1 MKILIVGATGPT
13 GQLLVKQALYKF
25 YQVTVLVR
33 DTSKLHLMNENLT
46 VIKGDVL
53 DEATLTDALKGQDA
67 VLSALGTGN
76 SLKSSDLMLHAVTS
90 LILTMKA
97 ANVKRV
103 ILLSAFGVGE
113 TFVQANFIQK
123 LIFRLPLKNI
133 YSDKTKADT
142 MLCNSAL
149 DWTIVCPAKLTDG
162 PYTGKYEAAEK
173 LPMKGMPKISRS
185 DVADFMLR
193 QLIDDNFLKKIAILM
208 S

>member
-1 MKILIVGATGPT
+1 
-13 GQLLVKQALYKF
+13 
-25 YQVTVLVR
+25 
-33 DTSKLHLMNENLT
+33 
-46 VIKGDVL
+46 
-53 DEATLTDALKGQDA
+53 
-67 VLSALGTGN
+67 
-76 SLKSSDLMLHAVTS
+76 MLHAVTS

-103 ILLSAFGVGE
+103 KLLSAFGVSE

-162 PYTGKYEAAEK
+162 LYTGKYEAAEK

-185 DVADFMLR
+185 DVTDFMLR

-208 S
+208 N